1 LKRLVVHIFFHV
13 RLFHVAICW
22 NPFRHPVGGIK
33 GMRLNSLFAKA
44 AVLSGI
50 GALAFG
56 ATAQAAPYTINLVST
71 AGQISSGLFVYQVNL
86 APNESLVTGDF
97 ISIVDFGTFTDASS
111 TQAGFTFTN
120 PATSPTAL
128 AGPSPGLLSPPPAG
142 ADDPQT
148 GNLLATYTGATLTGV
163 QFNIQATSPL
173 RETRSD
179 FSYGQTS
186 DLTGTTQ
193 GKITTITPLAVPG
206 GVIPEP
212 GTMTLLGMGALG
224 ALGMVRRRRNAK

>member
-1 LKRLVVHIFFHV
+1 
-13 RLFHVAICW
+13 
-22 NPFRHPVGGIK
+22 
-33 GMRLNSLFAKA
+33 MRLNSLFAKA

-56 ATAQAAPYTINLVST
+56 ATAAQAAPYTINLVST
-71 AGQISSGLFVYQVNL
+71 AAQVSAGTFIYQVNL

-97 ISIVDFGTFTDASS
+97 ISLVDFGTFTNASS
-111 TQAGFTFTN
+111 TQAGFAFTN
-120 PATSPTAL
+120 PNLSPTAL
-128 AGPSPGLLSPPPAG
+128 AGPTPGLQAPPPVG
-142 ADDPQT
+142 ADDAGT
-148 GNLLATYTGATLTGV
+148 GNLVATYTGATLTGV

-173 RETRSD
+173 TGTRSD

-186 DLTGTTQ
+186 DLSGTTQ
-193 GKITTITPLAVPG
+193 GKITTIEPVTVPG
-206 GVIPEP
+206 QAGVIPEP

>member
-1 LKRLVVHIFFHV
+1 
-13 RLFHVAICW
+13 
-22 NPFRHPVGGIK
+22 
-33 GMRLNSLFAKA
+33 MRLNSLFAKA

-56 ATAQAAPYTINLVST
+56 ATAQAAPYTINLIST

-97 ISIVDFGTFTDASS
+97 ISLVDFGTFTNASS

-120 PATSPTAL
+120 PNLSPTAL
-128 AGPSPGLLSPPPAG
+128 AGPTPGLQAPPPVG
-142 ADDPQT
+142 ADDPNM
-148 GNLLATYTGATLTGV
+148 GNLVATYTGATLTGV
-163 QFNIQATSPL
+163 QFNIQANSPL
-173 RETRSD
+173 TGVRAD

-193 GKITTITPLAVPG
+193 GKITTIEPVSVPG
-206 GVIPEP
+206 QGVIPEP